1 MQGCV
6 GPHEETHL
14 EAVRPGLRK
23 ADNIVDGILSFVGTM
38 STDDPAR
45 PVMGSIVAAIDIG
58 RVRAKER
65 ERDTRERE
73 RSVVEIDVRIWTNEH
88 ASQPYPAGLSHTFAS
103 R

>member
-1 MQGCV
+1 
-6 GPHEETHL
+6 
-14 EAVRPGLRK
+14 LRK

-65 ERDTRERE
+65 ER
-73 RSVVEIDVRIWTNEH
+73 H
-88 ASQPYPAGLSHTFAS
+88 
-103 R
+103 